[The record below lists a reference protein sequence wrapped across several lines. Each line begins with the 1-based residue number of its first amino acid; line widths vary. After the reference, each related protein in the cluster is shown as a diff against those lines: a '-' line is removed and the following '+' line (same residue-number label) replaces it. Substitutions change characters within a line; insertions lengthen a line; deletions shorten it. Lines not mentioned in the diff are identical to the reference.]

1 MSKPILVRVQSRYGT
16 KRINTSLSESVQ
28 KFLDKVE
35 EEFKLPTGSWNI
47 YLERNKK
54 KKISKSSRLYL
65 KSLNIRHG
73 DMVYLVDA
81 TSTDNGV
88 DVVSDGVMDSTQS
101 DVSLNGPSTSAND
114 VPDSVREDA
123 IDVFLAKQDGLIH
136 RQKDPQLC
144 HHGPKSKCVHCFPLK
159 PYDETYLK
167 NREPPI
173 KHVSF
178 HAYLKKL
185 TQGHTKGKFAVLE
198 DITCK
203 IKPGCKEHPPW
214 PDGICTKCQPSAVTL
229 KRQDYRHVDNIMFE
243 NPFLVERFLNYWRK
257 TGKQRMGYLYGRY
270 EHHKDVPLGIR
281 AVVSAIYEPPQ
292 ISDADT
298 LQLLDDPRAEYVD
311 QVANKVGVQKI
322 GWILTDLVAEDLQ
335 LGTVRHLRHKDTY
348 YVSAEECIMA
358 ADFQNR
364 HPNVCKLS
372 PTNRFGSKFVTVI
385 VTGHSEKQI
394 SFDGWQVSNQ
404 CMALVQDDI
413 LVPTKDEPG
422 LGYVRESSSQ
432 QYVPDVFYTDKDSY
446 GNEVT
451 LLARPMP
458 IEYVL
463 TEVPAAFPKDH
474 QYTFPGGNG
483 DPFPIANREELGE
496 IQDFHSFAE
505 YVKRQPRSN
514 FLNALSDLHLLIF
527 MVTSDMLPLKH
538 SLDML
543 FEAIKTTDENKAY
556 EWSKNEQWAT
566 VEEMIKSQDE
576 GSESTRSLPTP
587 SQETKIT
594 QWTCKHCTFINQS
607 TSNSCDICRLP
618 PT

>member
-1 MSKPILVRVQSRYGT
+1 MSKPIVVRVQSRHGT
-16 KRINTSLSESVQ
+16 KRISTSTNESVK
-28 KFLDKVE
+28 KFLEKIE
-35 EEFKLPTGSWNI
+35 QEFKLPSRSWNV
-47 YLERNKK
+47 YQERNNT
-54 KKISKSSRLYL
+54 KKISKTSRQFL

-81 TSTDNGV
+81 APTDNGV
-88 DVVSDGVMDSTQS
+88 DGMGDETMDSMQPETSQ
-101 DVSLNGPSTSAND
+101 NGPSTSTND
-114 VPDSVREDA
+114 VPNSAVEDP
-123 IDVFLAKQDGLIH
+123 IDIFLAKQDGLIH
-136 RQKDPQLC
+136 RDKDPQLC
-144 HHGPKSKCVHCFPLK
+144 HHGPKSKCVHCFPLE

-178 HAYLKKL
+178 HAYMKKL

-214 PDGICTKCQPSAVTL
+214 PDGICTKCQPSAITL

-292 ISDADT
+292 ISGDES
-298 LQLLDDPRAEYVD
+298 LQLLDDPRATYVD
-311 QVANKVGVQKI
+311 EVANKVGVQKI
-322 GWILTDLVAEDLQ
+322 GWILTDLVAEDLK
-335 LGTVRHLRHKDTY
+335 LGTVRHLRHRDTY

-364 HPNVCKLS
+364 HPSVCKLS
-372 PTNRFGSKFVTVI
+372 PTNKFGSKFVTVI

-422 LGYVRESSSQ
+422 LGYVRESSSK

-463 TEVPAAFPKDH
+463 IEVPAAFPKDH

-496 IQDFHSFAE
+496 IQDFHSFAQ
-505 YVKRQPRSN
+505 YVNRQPRSN

-527 MVTSDMLPLKH
+527 MATSDMLPLKR
-538 SLDML
+538 SLNML
-543 FEAIKTTDENKAY
+543 FEAIKASDEDKVW
-556 EWSKNEQWAT
+556 EWGKNEEWAT
-566 VEEMIKSQDE
+566 VEEMIKSQDGGE
-576 GSESTRSLPTP
+576 FMTLPGP
-587 SQETKIT
+587 QQETKVAT
-594 QWTCKHCTFINQS
+594 QWTCNHCTFINES
-607 TSNSCDICRLP
+607 ASNSCEMCGLP
-618 PT
+618 HS